1 MGILAFGNGLIQVVV
16 IVVALRIVASERQ
29 RQVIVTVSASALAAS
44 FAGLLLLVF
53 GVTDDEIMPAL
64 KSATV
69 WSVYLAFG
77 AGVLYAIW
85 RGLSASPVRFRWKQ
99 RRAAAYWQNY
109 KRLG

>member
-1 MGILAFGNGLIQVVV
+1 MEILAFGNGLIQVVV
-16 IVVALRIVASERQ
+16 IVVALRIVESERK
-29 RQVIVTVSASALAAS
+29 RQVIVTVSS
-44 FAGLLLLVF
+44 FAILWSVSGLLLLVF

-69 WSVYLAFG
+69 WIVYLAFG

-85 RGLSASPVRFRWKQ
+85 RGLSAGPVRFRWKQ

-109 KRLG
+109 KRIG